1 MNDDDH
7 GYDGDD
13 DDGGGGDDDEPIWQ
27 IHIYIYIYIYM
38 CVLTLFSWKI
48 LMVHH
53 QLRSDTCSVT
63 LQFANITME
72 HHKF

>member
-1 MNDDDH
+1 LNDDDH

-13 DDGGGGDDDEPIWQ
+13 DDDGGGDDDESIWQ
-27 IHIYIYIYIYM
+27 IYIQYIYIYI

-63 LQFANITME
+63 LRFANTTME
-72 HHKF
+72 HHTF